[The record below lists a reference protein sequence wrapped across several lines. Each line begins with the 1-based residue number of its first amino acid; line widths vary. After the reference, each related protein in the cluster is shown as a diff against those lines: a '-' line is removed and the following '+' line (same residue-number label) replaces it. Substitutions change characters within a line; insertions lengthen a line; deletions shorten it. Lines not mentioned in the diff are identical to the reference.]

1 MKHFLTLLISTVFY
15 LFIPTEVTGQT
26 EGKFSI
32 HVWESI
38 EAPGML
44 LQGVLIGN
52 QNHKIGFQAG
62 RSLMS
67 YQEEYIVGTDVLL
80 HFHSFKKKNGRSF
93 MYGRI
98 GLRYAFLRMN
108 TTRYNHLAVRNNI
121 GYGIELLDCLILSL
135 DAGIGHT
142 MYQYIH
148 DGSYLNIV
156 EQMRANPLVCYNLR
170 SPHISKVF
178 ANASLN
184 VMFRIH

>member
-38 EAPGML
+38 EAPGMM

-52 QNHKIGFQAG
+52 QNYKIGFQAG

-80 HFHSFKKKNGRSF
+80 RFHSFKKNNGRSF
-93 MYGRI
+93 IYGRI
-98 GLRYAFLRMN
+98 GLRYAYVRMN
-108 TTRYNHLAVRNNI
+108 TSKFNHLSIRNNM
-121 GYGIELLDCLILSL
+121 GYGIELFDRFTFSL
-135 DAGIGHT
+135 DAGIGHSLFN
-142 MYQYIH
+142 YIH
-148 DGSYLNIV
+148 DGPYLKSV
-156 EQMRANPLVCYNLR
+156 ERIHANPFICIHLR
-170 SPHISKVF
+170 TPHIPKVF